1 MKTIMAF
8 VMLLVSTSVLASSQN
23 ANQNA
28 INHANDNALENAN
41 CHSALVDTDCS
52 APTAYSVPEPGTLTL
67 LGLGLAAIGLM
78 RVGKRTI

>member
-28 INHANDNALENAN
+28 IDHANNNALVNAN
-41 CHSALVDTDCS
+41 CNSALVNTDCS
-52 APTAYSVPEPGTLTL
+52 ARTAYSVPEPSTLAL
-67 LGLGLAAIGLM
+67 MGLGLAAISL
-78 RVGKRTI
+78 VSAKKRKI